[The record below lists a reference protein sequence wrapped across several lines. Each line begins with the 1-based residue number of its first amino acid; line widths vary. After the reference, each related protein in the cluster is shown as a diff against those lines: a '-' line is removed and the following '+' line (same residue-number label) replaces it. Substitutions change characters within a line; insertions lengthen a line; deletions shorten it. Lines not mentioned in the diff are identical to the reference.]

1 MMQTIKIHKYET
13 ERSKPD
19 KTISIPISR
28 LDIAKELMPTDIR
41 DILKKEGIKIGK
53 LADLSTKNVGKG
65 TLIEVQSG
73 KEKIVIEVE

>member
-1 MMQTIKIHKYET
+1 MYESEKI
-13 ERSKPD
+13 KPD

-28 LDIAKELMPTDIR
+28 LDIAKKLMPTDIR